1 VKFQGNWGVV
11 CLDLLEFEF
20 LAVVLAFVALLN
32 IVFSAVV
39 ATIAEKRNQSW
50 GIYFVVGIIFGFSV
64 LLLFVLLHDAINR
77 HWRAEDRTAILVDSE
92 ESSQSTTF

>member
-1 VKFQGNWGVV
+1 MDF
-11 CLDLLEFEF
+11 LEFEL
-20 LAVVLAFVALLN
+20 LAVVVAFIALLN
-32 IVFSAVV
+32 IIFSAVV

-50 GIYFVVGIIFGFSV
+50 GIYFIVGIIFGFSV

-92 ESSQSTTF
+92 DTSQNTTF